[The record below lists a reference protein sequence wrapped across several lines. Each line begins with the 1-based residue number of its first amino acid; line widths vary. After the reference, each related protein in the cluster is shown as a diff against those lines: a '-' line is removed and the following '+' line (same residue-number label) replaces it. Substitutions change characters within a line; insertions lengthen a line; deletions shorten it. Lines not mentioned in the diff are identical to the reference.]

1 MNEYVCVVGGANIDI
16 SGTPLT
22 SLKPNDSNPGK
33 IITSLGG
40 VGRNIAENLSR
51 MDVKIELITV
61 LGDDSYSIEIKKN
74 CMEHNIGLSHS
85 KVIENENTSTYLCIT
100 DESGEMKLAV
110 SDMEVYNHVTPQFLE
125 DRLEIINNSKACVV
139 DTNIPK
145 NSLEYL
151 MDNCVAPIFLDTVSI
166 KKTEKI
172 KDLIHNIHTLKPN
185 ILEAEI
191 LSNRKIDSEED
202 LDLAAKI
209 ILDKCVKRIFV
220 SLGAKGVYFTDG
232 VIKGKLP
239 SITQDIVNTTGAGDS
254 FLAAVVWAY
263 LNDFD
268 MEKSAKAGLAASH
281 ICIKSSS
288 TVSTDIS
295 VENIESLIINKWR
308 NFNE

>member
-1 MNEYVCVVGGANIDI
+1 MSEYVCVVGGVNIDI
-16 SGTPLT
+16 TGTPAT
-22 SLKPNDSNPGK
+22 GLKPNDSNPGK
-33 IITSLGG
+33 ITTSLGG

-61 LGDDSYSIEIKKN
+61 LGDDSYSVEIKNSCK
-74 CMEHNIGLSHS
+74 ELNIGLSHS
-85 KVIENENTSTYLCIT
+85 KVIQNENTSTYLCIT
-100 DESGEMKLAV
+100 DDNGEMQLAI
-110 SDMEVYNHVTPQFLE
+110 SDMEVYKYVTPQFLE

-139 DTNIPK
+139 DTNIPQD
-145 NSLEYL
+145 SLEYL

-172 KDLIHNIHTLKPN
+172 KNSIHNIHTLKPN

-191 LSNRKIDSEED
+191 LSNIRIESEED
-202 LDLAAKI
+202 LEAATRV
-209 ILDKCVKRIFV
+209 ILDKGVKRIFV

-232 VIKGKLP
+232 VLHGKLP
-239 SITQDIVNTTGAGDS
+239 SITKDIVNTTGAGDS

-268 MEKSAKAGLAASH
+268 LEKSAKAGLAASN
-281 ICIKSSS
+281 ICIKSSK

-295 VENIESLIINKWR
+295 VKNIENLIINNWR